1 VYTARVCTGVD
12 GSAGS
17 ATSSLTGMC
26 RCVTKSPGVDS
37 TLMELS
43 APPITAL
50 DLHPRQMGAEAAVML
65 GAALDGQRQKNQAT
79 VPVVLRQRAST
90 LRIR

>member
-1 VYTARVCTGVD
+1 MGGPQQPHPCCADAVEGQYLKPLVSVEHPSVNEPSVYEPLFDDLV
-12 GSAGS
+12 
-17 ATSSLTGMC
+17 
-26 RCVTKSPGVDS
+26 
-37 TLMELS
+37 
-43 APPITAL
+43 